1 MSSPSKR
8 HVPLLLGSG
17 KSVAMSRGGDN
28 KVSLNLTSMIDM
40 FTILLVFLL
49 KSYSADGQLVTV
61 SDQLILPKARIE
73 KKIELKLDIQVN
85 NSVIVVDGDP
95 LLLVTPE
102 LLSSGNSI
110 PILVT
115 RLRDHL
121 EYSRQSRGTL
131 TEDDM
136 KVNIQGD
143 VGMPAILLQRV
154 MASCSE
160 AGYTGQN
167 LAVIKE
173 EVSSEGGDS

>member
-17 KSVAMSRGGDN
+17 KSVAMSRGGDR
-28 KVSLNLTSMIDM
+28 KVTLNLTSMIDM

-61 SDQLILPKARIE
+61 SDQLTLPKARVE
-73 KKIELKLDIQVN
+73 KKVELKLEIQVN

-95 LLLVTPE
+95 VVAVDAE

-110 PILVT
+110 PVLVT

-136 KVNIQGD
+136 KINIQGD
-143 VGMPAILLQRV
+143 VGIPAILVQRV

-160 AGYTGQN
+160 AGYSGQN
-167 LAVIKE
+167 LAVIKI
-173 EVSSEGGDS
+173 VSSEGGDS

>member
-8 HVPLLLGSG
+8 KVPLLLGSG
-17 KSVAMSRGGDN
+17 KSVAMTRGGSK
-28 KVSLNLTSMIDM
+28 KVVLNLTSMIDM

-73 KKIELKLDIQVN
+73 KKVELKLEIQVN
-85 NSVIVVDGDP
+85 AQVIVVDGDP
-95 LLLVTPE
+95 LVEVNADLLK
-102 LLSSGNSI
+102 SGNSI
-110 PILVT
+110 PVLVT

-121 EYSRQSRGTL
+121 EYSRLSRGTL

-136 KVNIQGD
+136 KINIQGD
-143 VGMPAILLQRV
+143 VGIPAILLQRV

-167 LAVIKE
+167 LAVIKII
-173 EVSSEGGDS
+173 SSEGGDS